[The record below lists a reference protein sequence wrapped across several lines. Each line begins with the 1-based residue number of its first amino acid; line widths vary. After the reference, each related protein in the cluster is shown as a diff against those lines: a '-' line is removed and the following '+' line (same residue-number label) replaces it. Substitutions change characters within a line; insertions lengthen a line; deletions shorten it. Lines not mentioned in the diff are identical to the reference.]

1 LLISPP
7 YWTTHTK
14 LRQVPRPIMS
24 SGTGFHV
31 DWERR
36 RYLEELQYVLTPK
49 LLANDTPFTGVDSSS
64 NYK

>member
-1 LLISPP
+1 
-7 YWTTHTK
+7 
-14 LRQVPRPIMS
+14 MS